1 MWPKHAATKC
11 KICTT
16 MEQIF
21 SKLER
26 QARDSSLW
34 DYYTLMTETTKGG
47 GISIVDVFP
56 YLVILPGPD
65 FENKTYDKKWFIWI
79 FVPKIIRNALQ
90 LFR

>member
-1 MWPKHAATKC
+1 
-11 KICTT
+11 

-65 FENKTYDKKWFIWI
+65 FENKIYDKKWFIWI

>member
-1 MWPKHAATKC
+1 
-11 KICTT
+11 

-56 YLVILPGPD
+56 YLVILPGTD
-65 FENKTYDKKWFIWI
+65 FENKTYNKKMFHLDFPAKNNQKRI
-79 FVPKIIRNALQ
+79 K
-90 LFR
+90 LFRLRSQCCKMHE